1 MDEKYT
7 VCIGRQYGSG
17 GREVGALVAEKLG
30 VTCYD
35 KLLIQEAARK
45 SGMDETFLKNNE
57 ERLTEVLL
65 PFSGNTFADEANMA
79 GVFYSAGENA
89 YGAEKQAIVSIAD
102 RESAVIIGRFHSF
115 GSKKCAL
122 RFPVCKRSG
131 LCGANR
137 PAQRP
142 DGAESPGADGTHQ
155 PDAQALFQFLFHD
168 RVGQAGEL

>member
-102 RESAVIIGRFHSF
+102 RESAVIIGR
-115 GSKKCAL
+115 CASSIL
-122 RFPVCKRSG
+122 SDRKNALSVF
-131 LCGANR
+131 LYANEADCVAR
-137 PAQRP
+137 IAQRNGP
-142 DGAESPGADGTHQ
+142 DGAESPGADGSAST
-155 PDAQALFQFLFHD
+155 
-168 RVGQAGEL
+168 GCAGIISISIP

>member
-102 RESAVIIGRFHSF
+102 RESAVIIGRCAS
-115 GSKKCAL
+115 SILSDRKKCAL

-131 LCGANR
+131 LRGANR

-142 DGAESPGADGTHQ
+142 DGAEGPGADGAH
-155 PDAQALFQFLFHD
+155 
-168 RVGQAGEL
+168 